1 VAQARA
7 ATIEDVAREA
17 GVSRAAVS
25 KVIRNA
31 YGVSPAM
38 RERVTAAIDALDYR
52 PRVAARAM
60 RGSSFTLGIEMPHIG
75 NPFFTKIVTG
85 ATAALAGTDYQLI
98 IAPADV
104 DGEEGV
110 RAIGALA
117 DRQVDGI
124 VAISPLVSAEWLER
138 LATRVPVVMLGRH
151 DNAVAY
157 DTVTGD
163 DVEGTR
169 LVMEH
174 LFELGHRRIVH
185 LTRSEEVTRPGSGNP
200 HALRLERYLAHMR
213 EAGYADDIRVVRTGL
228 DEESARLDTLALLDE
243 DVPTAI
249 FVGNDELAFGA
260 LRALAEHG
268 LSSDVSVVGYDD
280 VDIASYPAI
289 SLTSVNQAGEAMG
302 ERAIRPAARAH
313 PGPHRPDPLL
323 RRAVAQGARL
333 DPARSGGTDR
343 LTETDPRTAGATTIR
358 SRRAPPMEGHGCPRT
373 SPPPRSPTPARESS
387 RCGPSTPTACSGCR
401 APACG

>member
-1 VAQARA
+1 MTALRA
-7 ATIEDVAREA
+7 ATIEDVARRA

-38 RERVTAAIDALDYR
+38 RERVNAAIEALDYR

-60 RGSSFTLGIEMPHIG
+60 RGSSFTIGIELPHIG
-75 NPFFTKIVTG
+75 NPFFTKIVAG
-85 ATAALAGTDYQLI
+85 ATAALTGTEYQLI

-124 VAISPLVSAEWLER
+124 IAISPLVAPEWLER
-138 LATRVPVVMLGRH
+138 LAARVPVVMLGRH
-151 DNAVAY
+151 DRSVAY

-163 DVEGTR
+163 DAEGTR

-174 LFELGHRRIVH
+174 LLGLGHRRIAH

-200 HALRLERYLAHMR
+200 HAIRLERYLAHMHD
-213 EAGYADDIRVVRTGL
+213 AGLDDCIRVVRTGL
-228 DEESARLDTLALLDE
+228 DEESARLDTRALLDAE
-243 DVPTAI
+243 TPTAI
-249 FVGNDELAFGA
+249 FVGNDELALGT
-260 LRALAEHG
+260 LRALNDHG
-268 LSSDVSVVGYDD
+268 LSPAEVSVVGYDD

-289 SLTSVNQAGEAMG
+289 SLTTVNQSGEAMG
-302 ERAIRPAARAH
+302 ERAVRLLLERIQGRTEPTHFSVEPTLKVRGSTQPVPPEPA
-313 PGPHRPDPLL
+313 P
-323 RRAVAQGARL
+323 
-333 DPARSGGTDR
+333 
-343 LTETDPRTAGATTIR
+343 
-358 SRRAPPMEGHGCPRT
+358 
-373 SPPPRSPTPARESS
+373 
-387 RCGPSTPTACSGCR
+387 
-401 APACG
+401 

>member
-1 VAQARA
+1 MPSARA

-75 NPFFTKIVTG
+75 NPFFTKVVAG
-85 ATAALAGTDYQLI
+85 ATAALQGTDYQLI

-124 VAISPLVSAEWLER
+124 VAISPLVAPEWLER

-151 DNAVAY
+151 DRSLAY

-163 DVEGTR
+163 DAEGTR

-174 LFELGHRRIVH
+174 LLGLGHRRIVH
-185 LTRSEEVTRPGSGNP
+185 LTRSEEVTRPGTGNP
-200 HALRLERYLAHMR
+200 HAVRLERYLVHMQ
-213 EAGYADDIRVVRTGL
+213 EAGLADHIRVVRTGL
-228 DEESARLDTLALLDE
+228 DEEAARLDTLALLGE
-243 DVPTAI
+243 ERPTAI
-249 FVGNDELAFGA
+249 FVGNDELALGT
-260 LRALAEHG
+260 LRALAEFG
-268 LSSDVSVVGYDD
+268 LSAADVSVVGYDD
-280 VDIASYPAI
+280 IDIASHPAI
-289 SLTSVNQAGEAMG
+289 SLTTVDQAGEAMG
-302 ERAIRPAARAH
+302 ERAIR
-313 PGPHRPDPLL
+313 LL
-323 RRAVAQGARL
+323 LERIQGR
-333 DPARSGGTDR
+333 
-343 LTETDPRTAGATTIR
+343 TEPTHFSVEPSLKVRGSTRTA
-358 SRRAPPMEGHGCPRT
+358 
-373 SPPPRSPTPARESS
+373 PTEF
-387 RCGPSTPTACSGCR
+387 TH
-401 APACG
+401 

>member
-1 VAQARA
+1 MAQARA

-38 RERVTAAIDALDYR
+38 RERVNAAIEVLDYR
-52 PRVAARAM
+52 PRIAARTM
-60 RGSSFTLGIEMPHIG
+60 RGSSFTLGIELPHIG
-75 NPFFTKIVTG
+75 NPFFAKIIAG
-85 ATAALAGTDYQLI
+85 ATAALQGTDYQLI
-98 IAPADV
+98 IAPADT

-124 VAISPLVSAEWLER
+124 VAISPLVSPEWLER

-151 DNAVAY
+151 DHAHSY

-185 LTRSEEVTRPGSGNP
+185 LTRSEEVTRASSGNP
-200 HALRLERYLAHMR
+200 HAIRLARYRAHMQ
-213 EAGYADDIRVVRTGL
+213 EAGFARHIRVVRTGMT
-228 DEESARLDTLALLDE
+228 EESARLDTLALLDQE
-243 DVPTAI
+243 LPTAI
-249 FVGNDELAFGA
+249 FVGNDELALGT
-260 LRALAEHG
+260 LRAVAEHG
-268 LSSDVSVVGYDD
+268 LSPAEVSVVGYDD
-280 VDIASYPAI
+280 IDIASHPAI

-302 ERAIRPAARAH
+302 ERAIRLLLERIQGRTEPTNFSVEPSLKVRGSTRPA
-313 PGPHRPDPLL
+313 P
-323 RRAVAQGARL
+323 
-333 DPARSGGTDR
+333 
-343 LTETDPRTAGATTIR
+343 TE
-358 SRRAPPMEGHGCPRT
+358 
-373 SPPPRSPTPARESS
+373 PTP
-387 RCGPSTPTACSGCR
+387 
-401 APACG
+401 

>member
-1 VAQARA
+1 MTNVRA

-38 RERVTAAIDALDYR
+38 RERVNAAIQALDYR

-60 RGSSFTLGIEMPHIG
+60 RGASFTLGIELPHIG
-75 NPFFTKIVTG
+75 NPFFAKIIAG
-85 ATAALAGTDYQLI
+85 ATAALQGTDYQLI

-124 VAISPLVSAEWLER
+124 VAISPLVSPEWLER
-138 LATRVPVVMLGRH
+138 LATRVPIVMLGRH
-151 DNAVAY
+151 DRSVAY

-163 DVEGTR
+163 DEEGTR

-200 HALRLERYLAHMR
+200 HAIRLERYLADMR
-213 EAGYADDIRVVRTGL
+213 AAGFADDIRVVRTGI
-228 DEESARLDTLALLDE
+228 DEEAARLDTLALLDE
-243 DVPTAI
+243 DRPTAI
-249 FVGNDELAFGA
+249 FVGNDELALGT
-260 LRALAEHG
+260 LRALSEYALSPAE
-268 LSSDVSVVGYDD
+268 VSVVGYDD

-289 SLTSVNQAGEAMG
+289 SLTTVKQAGEAMG
-302 ERAIRPAARAH
+302 ELAIR
-313 PGPHRPDPLL
+313 LL
-323 RRAVAQGARL
+323 LEGIQGRTEPTHFSVEPTL
-333 DPARSGGTDR
+333 KVRSST
-343 LTETDPRTAGATTIR
+343 
-358 SRRAPPMEGHGCPRT
+358 RRAPAD
-373 SPPPRSPTPARESS
+373 PTH
-387 RCGPSTPTACSGCR
+387 
-401 APACG
+401 

>member
-1 VAQARA
+1 MSQARA

-31 YGVSPAM
+31 YGVSPSM
-38 RERVTAAIDALDYR
+38 RERVSAAIEALDYR

-75 NPFFTKIVTG
+75 NPFFTKIMAG
-85 ATAALAGTDYQLI
+85 ATAALLGTDYQLI

-124 VAISPLVSAEWLER
+124 VAISPLVSPEWLER
-138 LATRVPVVMLGRH
+138 LAARVPVVMLGRH
-151 DNAVAY
+151 DQSMAY

-200 HALRLERYLAHMR
+200 HAIRLERYLAHMHD
-213 EAGYADDIRVVRTGL
+213 AGLDDDIRVVRTGL
-228 DEESARLDTLALLDE
+228 DEEAARLDTLALLDTE
-243 DVPTAI
+243 VPTAI
-249 FVGNDELAFGA
+249 FVGNDELALGT
-260 LRALAEHG
+260 LRALSEHG
-268 LSSDVSVVGYDD
+268 LTSTDVSVVGYDD

-302 ERAIRPAARAH
+302 ERAVRLLLERIQGRTEPIHSSVEPSLKVRDST
-313 PGPHRPDPLL
+313 RPDS
-323 RRAVAQGARL
+323 V
-333 DPARSGGTDR
+333 D
-343 LTETDPRTAGATTIR
+343 
-358 SRRAPPMEGHGCPRT
+358 
-373 SPPPRSPTPARESS
+373 
-387 RCGPSTPTACSGCR
+387 PTA
-401 APACG
+401 

>member
-1 VAQARA
+1 MVHARA

-38 RERVTAAIDALDYR
+38 RERVTTAIEALDYR

-75 NPFFTKIVTG
+75 NPFFTKIVSG
-85 ATAALAGTDYQLI
+85 ATAALQGTDYQLI

-124 VAISPLVSAEWLER
+124 VAISPLVSPEWLER

-151 DNAVAY
+151 DRSTAY

-163 DVEGTR
+163 DVTGTR

-174 LFELGHRRIVH
+174 LIGLGHRRIAH
-185 LTRSEEVTRPGSGNP
+185 LTRSEDVTRPGTGNP
-200 HALRLERYLAHMR
+200 HAIRLERYLAHME
-213 EAGYADDIRVVRTGL
+213 EAGLADEIRVVRTGL
-228 DEESARLDTLALLDE
+228 DEESARLDTLALLDD
-243 DVPTAI
+243 DVPSAI
-249 FVGNDELAFGA
+249 FVGNDELALGT
-260 LRALAEHG
+260 LRALSEQG
-268 LSSDVSVVGYDD
+268 LSPAEVSVVGYDD

-289 SLTSVNQAGEAMG
+289 SLTTVNQAGEAMG
-302 ERAIRPAARAH
+302 ERAIRLLLERIQGRTEPTHFTVEPSLKVR
-313 PGPHRPDPLL
+313 GTTRP
-323 RRAVAQGARL
+323 
-333 DPARSGGTDR
+333 
-343 LTETDPRTAGATTIR
+343 
-358 SRRAPPMEGHGCPRT
+358 
-373 SPPPRSPTPARESS
+373 
-387 RCGPSTPTACSGCR
+387 
-401 APACG
+401 APAEQQQQG